1 MSSMIYMYVSDNYD
15 TNGTEIRYAIENS
28 HRKRD

>member
-1 MSSMIYMYVSDNYD
+1 MSSVIYMYVSDNYD
-15 TNGTEIRYAIENS
+15 TSGTENRYAFENS